1 MKKRYLALSL
11 MVWLSPLCAQEQVIG
26 LVFKIT
32 TEEARFLYKK
42 SPAAIPE
49 SYFHTLVDSFSLS
62 STDRPHLTENGHYI
76 YVSPAD
82 EKLETSLKSI
92 HAHSLISFN
101 NERDLMLRVLDR
113 KGKAIR
119 NAQVKL
125 GRKKVQY
132 DESIGSFRLKKRSR
146 GGFLEVQLEGDTLF
160 YSLEGDEDRPL
171 IARRYKR
178 FTQTRFGFIVT
189 SPIRWTKQTYSYI
202 RQIIKWGNW
211 RPPWRFRSRGRKS
224 LNGYVVTQKPKYQVG
239 DTLQVKAFV
248 TTPKGRPIRKGLRLT
263 VHNYQEPNPVLD
275 TLIQPI
281 SPGAIVLDW
290 PISDS
295 LQLDRTY
302 HLSLKYPKRKKL
314 SQLAHYFTYEAYQL
328 DEVVYDLQVPQ
339 DTFRQGEDF
348 VLTASAKD
356 RNELAVFDAQVKLHL
371 VVDRL
376 LSYHEQEMLI
386 PDTLWSYETAMDQQ
400 GSAKITI
407 PDSLFPPARMK
418 IKVVAAFRNSNGELQ
433 EKVRS
438 FHFSPLQDAIS
449 LTASNGVI
457 KGIYYRNEQSLAT
470 SALLITRQ
478 YYDRRADSLQVEL
491 PLEIPLSPDIHSYQL
506 IGEKAQGT
514 LILQDNNYRSK
525 TSQINFEA
533 VRQRDSLHLRLSN
546 PNRLAISWL
555 IRSANSTLAEGF
567 TKEADFTW
575 KQVDPGAK
583 TYYLNYQYL
592 WGGQAYQKEEEIIRY
607 KKLLQV
613 SIDQPQQVMPG
624 QEVAVKVQ
632 VKDHKDRPVK
642 NVNLAVGAINAQFG
656 SNDHINT
663 ASIPY
668 RKGLKPFYYN
678 EFEPDPSSY
687 KGTKG
692 LDRKWYNELHLNN
705 WLYYRLRFPEKGV
718 YFQSDTIQKDTFYRD
733 IAQFAPYLVKNG
745 KTVPIH
751 LIYCNRKLVYYYDVS
766 HPQPY
771 SFMGNAGLNRITI
784 RTTDEEITIDSVV
797 LKKGHKLEF
806 SLDLLHYP
814 RWEKRHLITR
824 QKMPKQ
830 LTHAEKKLIR
840 SSMLVLREL
849 PRRRTTFIWDAA
861 HSIHLFP
868 PTYRNRSIIVGPFI
882 DRSRLW
888 YKEKNGL
895 ETNFIFEAGFSYELA
910 RQRERLYAFEL
921 PINKYKELPQFLASP
936 SPGQWIYAPNIH
948 EKQEAKFPFKEYFG
962 RRKQQ
967 ALKGQYVFSYRHQRR
982 NSLQAI
988 LFQQNDT
995 LQAIYSPQKRN
1006 IPAIPIGTYQLTL
1019 VRADGYLH
1027 QREIV
1032 ISANTTLYQQ
1042 LQQVEFVPDAQGVL
1056 SAIQLS
1062 FARPIVTPSAPRQ
1075 PGPNPYQSGMQKIS
1089 GYVTDEDGEPLIGA
1103 SILIKGTAQGVVT
1116 DLDGYYELVTAE
1128 PNPVLEISYTGFEQ
1142 QQIQA
1147 RPGIN
1152 DIRLGVSAMAL
1163 DEIVVT
1169 GYGISN
1175 RRPKT
1180 IIQQDAISIRGSRL
1194 NAASYYLDG
1203 KVAGVSISKGA
1214 SPRTLVR
1221 GQSAISI
1228 GDPLYIIDG
1237 KVGDPSQLN
1246 PSQVRSMKT
1255 LSGEEATAI
1264 YGARAANGVI
1274 IITTTGGPALG
1285 FFQPHLAKGLRT
1297 SFRDF
1302 AYWNPNIITD
1312 EKGEAAFQ
1320 VTFPDNITAW
1330 NAYAVGMSTRN
1341 RSGVGFA
1348 QTQAFKPVI
1357 AQLAVPR
1364 FLIEGD
1370 TAALIG
1376 KSSNY
1381 TSDSIQVETRF
1392 LSANTVLS
1400 RQETWLQNG
1409 NVESTRVQAGMAGD
1423 SLAITYSLKAM
1434 TAAYEDGEKRGIP
1447 VLPKGTEEHTG
1458 RFLLLDRDTSLQ
1470 LDFPANRGEIEIYV
1484 EKDILSVLIQ
1494 EVNYL
1499 KNYKHGCNEQTAS
1512 KLMALLLEK
1521 EIRAQLG
1528 EEFEEEKL
1536 IDKCIG
1542 LLEKNQNQSGN
1553 WGWWNRSAG
1562 SDWVSRHVVKAL
1574 LMAQQNGYDT
1584 PALENA
1590 LRSLT
1595 SDINTIARPQLL
1607 ANLRLL
1613 AEAQQRFSFEDYL
1626 ARIDTLPLSIHDRL
1640 QTIRI
1645 RQLADLPYSL
1655 DSLIHYRQQTIFGS
1669 HYWGEDSFGLTRN
1682 EMTTS
1687 LLAYQILLAANQPQQ
1702 AQKVLQFFLE
1712 KRRNTGRRH
1721 AWRNTMET
1729 ALILRTI
1736 LPQLL
1741 QERGNIK
1748 TQAQLQLS
1756 GLYEASVDT
1765 FPRRFSFP
1773 AKQDSLHIQKSG
1785 AGTLYF
1791 TAFQIFWNSSPAK
1804 EEKAFQVDSRLEQ
1817 DGQLVRQLKQGE
1829 KATLIVTVENKASA
1843 GYLMLQIPIPGACS
1857 YYSKPNGRRGIE
1869 VHREYEMHQ
1878 TNVFIE
1884 QLPAGKHEFK
1894 IELEPRFSGNYQLN
1908 PAKVELMYFP
1918 TFFGREGMKE
1928 VEVSSE

>member
-1 MKKRYLALSL
+1 MKKLYLALSL

-32 TEEARFLYKK
+32 AEEARLLYKE
-42 SPAAIPE
+42 SPISIPE

-62 STDRPHLTENGHYI
+62 TIERPNLTQNGHYI
-76 YVSPAD
+76 FVTPDD
-82 EKLETSLKSI
+82 ERLETSLESI
-92 HAHSLISFN
+92 HEHKLISFN

-113 KGKAIR
+113 KGNKIQ
-119 NAQVKL
+119 NAQLKL
-125 GRKKVQY
+125 GRKKVRY
-132 DESIGSFRLKKRSR
+132 DESIESFRLKRRNR

-160 YSLEGDEDRPL
+160 YTIDRNEDRPL
-171 IARRYKR
+171 ITRRYKR

-189 SPIRWTKQTYSYI
+189 SPIRWTKQTYGYI

-211 RPPWRFRSRGRKS
+211 RPPWRFRGRARKN

-239 DTLQVKAFV
+239 DTLQIKAFV
-248 TTPKGRPIRKGLRLT
+248 TTPKGRPIRKGVRLT
-263 VHNYQEPNPVLD
+263 VRNYQEPGPVLD

-302 HLSLKYPKRKKL
+302 NLSLKYPKRQKL
-314 SQLAHYFTYEAYQL
+314 RHLTHRFTYEAYQL
-328 DEVVYDLQVPQ
+328 DEVVYDLHVPQ
-339 DTFRQGEDF
+339 DTFRQGEDYT
-348 VLTASAKD
+348 LTASAKD

-400 GSAKITI
+400 GSAKINL
-407 PDSLFPPARMK
+407 PDSVFPPARMK
-418 IKVVAAFRNSNGELQ
+418 IKVVATFSNSNGELQ

-470 SALLITRQ
+470 TALLVTRQ
-478 YYDRRADSLQVEL
+478 YYDSRADSLQVEL
-491 PLEIPLSPDIHSYQL
+491 PLEIPLSPDIYSYQL
-506 IGEKAQGT
+506 IGEKAKGR
-514 LILQDNNYRSK
+514 LVLQDNSSGSN

-533 VRQRDSLHLRLSN
+533 IRQGDSLQLKLNN

-555 IRSANSTLAEGF
+555 IRHAKGTLAEGF
-567 TKEADFTW
+567 TKEAVFTW
-575 KQVDPGAK
+575 KQADPGGK

-592 WGGQAYQKEEEIIRY
+592 WGGKAYQKEKEIIRY

-624 QEVAVKVQ
+624 QEVAVKVK
-632 VKDHKDRPVK
+632 VRDHKDRPVK

-656 SNDHINT
+656 SNDHMQT

-668 RKGLKPFYYN
+668 RKGLEPLYYN
-678 EFEPDPSSY
+678 EFRPDPSDY
-687 KGTKG
+687 RGATNI
-692 LDRKWYNELHLNN
+692 DRKWYNELHLNN
-705 WLYYRLRFPEKGV
+705 SLYYRLRFPEKGV
-718 YFQSDTIQKDTFYRD
+718 YFQSDTITKDTFYQN

-745 KTVPIH
+745 KSVPIH
-751 LIYCNRKLVYYYDVS
+751 LIYCNRKLVYYYDVN

-771 SFMGNAGLNRITI
+771 SFMGNEGLNRITI
-784 RTTDEEITIDSVV
+784 RTTDEEITIDRVT

-806 SLDLLHYP
+806 SIDLLHYS

-830 LTHAEKKLIR
+830 FTNAEKRLIR
-840 SSMLVLREL
+840 SSILVLREL
-849 PRRRTTFIWDAA
+849 PRNRTAFIWDNA
-861 HSIHLFP
+861 HSMHLLP
-868 PTYRNRSIIVGPFI
+868 PTYRNKSIKVGPFT

-921 PINKYKELPQFLASP
+921 PIDKQKELPKILPSP
-936 SPGQWIYAPNIH
+936 SPGQWIYAPGIH
-948 EKQEAKFPFKEYFG
+948 QRQETKFPFREYFG

-967 ALKGQYVFSYRHQRR
+967 KLKGQYVFSYRHQRQ
-982 NSLQAI
+982 NPLQAV

-995 LQAIYSPQKRN
+995 LQAIYRPQKRK

-1019 VRADGYLH
+1019 VRTDGYLH
-1027 QREIV
+1027 QREIT

-1042 LQQVEFVPDAQGVL
+1042 LQEVDFLPDVQGFW
-1056 SAIQLS
+1056 STIQLS
-1062 FARPIVTPSAPRQ
+1062 FARPVISPQLPRQ
-1075 PGPNPYQSGMQKIS
+1075 AGPNPYQSGMQRIS
-1089 GYVTDEDGEPLIGA
+1089 GYVTDENGEPLIGA
-1103 SILIKGTAQGVVT
+1103 SILIEGTTQGTVT
-1116 DLDGYYELVTAE
+1116 DIDGYYELVTAE
-1128 PNPVLEISYTGFEQ
+1128 PNPILIISYTGFEQ

-1147 RPGIN
+1147 RPGMN
-1152 DIRLGVSAMAL
+1152 DISLGESAMLL
-1163 DEIVVT
+1163 DEVVVT

-1175 RRPKT
+1175 RRPKA
-1180 IIQQDAISIRGSRL
+1180 IIQQDALSIRGSRS
-1194 NAASYYLDG
+1194 NAPVYYLEG
-1203 KVAGVSISKGA
+1203 KVAGVSISEGT
-1214 SPRTLVR
+1214 SSRTLVR
-1221 GQSAISI
+1221 GQSTLSI

-1237 KVGDPSQLN
+1237 KVGDLSQLN
-1246 PSQVRSMKT
+1246 PSQIRSIKT
-1255 LSGEEATAI
+1255 LSGDEATAI
-1264 YGARAANGVI
+1264 YGASAANGVI
-1274 IITTTGGPALG
+1274 IITTTRGPALD
-1285 FFQPHLAKGLRT
+1285 FFQPNLAKGLRT

-1302 AYWNPNIITD
+1302 AYWNPNVITD
-1312 EKGEAAFQ
+1312 EKGEAAFR

-1364 FLIEGD
+1364 FLTEGD
-1370 TAALIG
+1370 TATLIG

-1381 TSDSIQVETRF
+1381 TSDSIQIETRF
-1392 LSANTVLS
+1392 LLADTILS

-1409 NVESTRVQAGMAGD
+1409 KVESTNVHAGMAGD
-1423 SLAITYSLKAM
+1423 SLAITYSLKALS
-1434 TAAYEDGEKRGIP
+1434 AKYEDGEKRAIP
-1447 VLPKGTEEHTG
+1447 VLPSGTEEHKG
-1458 RFLLLDRDTSLQ
+1458 HFLLLDRDTSLQ
-1470 LDFPANRGEIEIYV
+1470 LSFPANQGDVEVYV

-1494 EVNYL
+1494 EIDYL
-1499 KNYKHGCNEQTAS
+1499 KYYKHGCNEQTAS

-1528 EEFEEEKL
+1528 EVFEEEKL
-1536 IDKCIG
+1536 ISKCIS
-1542 LLEKNQNQSGN
+1542 LLEKNQNPGGN
-1553 WGWWNRSAG
+1553 WGWWNRSRG
-1562 SDWVSRHVVKAL
+1562 SGWVSKHVVKAL

-1584 PALENA
+1584 RSLENA

-1595 SDINTIARPQLL
+1595 NDINTIATPSLL
-1607 ANLRLL
+1607 PNLRLL
-1613 AEAQQRFSFEDYL
+1613 AEAQQSFPFEDYL
-1626 ARIDTLPLSIHDRL
+1626 AQIDTLPLSIHDRL

-1655 DSLIHYRQQTIFGS
+1655 DSLNHYRQQTIFGS

-1687 LLAYQILLAANQPQQ
+1687 LLAYQILQAAHQPQQ

-1736 LPQLL
+1736 LPPVLK
-1741 QERGNIK
+1741 EKGTIK
-1748 TQAQLQLS
+1748 NKAQLQLS

-1765 FPRRFSFP
+1765 FPQRFSLP
-1773 AKQDSLHIQKSG
+1773 SSADSLQVQKTG

-1791 TAFQIFWNSSPAK
+1791 TAFQSFWNSSPAK
-1804 EEKAFQVDSRLEQ
+1804 EEKTFQVDSRLQQ
-1817 DGQLVRQLKQGE
+1817 DGQLVTQLKQGE
-1829 KATLIVTVENKASA
+1829 KATLIVTVESKASA
-1843 GYLMLQIPIPGACS
+1843 EYLMLQIPIPGACS

-1878 TNVFIE
+1878 TNIFIE
-1884 QLPAGKHEFK
+1884 RLPAGKHEFE

-1918 TFFGREGMKE
+1918 TFYGREVMKAVRVVKE
-1928 VEVSSE
+1928 